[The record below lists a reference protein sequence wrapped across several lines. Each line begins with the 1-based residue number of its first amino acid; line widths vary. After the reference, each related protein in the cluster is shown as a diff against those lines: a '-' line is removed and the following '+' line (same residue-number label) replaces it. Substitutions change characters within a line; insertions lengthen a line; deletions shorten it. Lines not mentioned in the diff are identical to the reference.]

1 MTSIAPLSRCC
12 RAGILTRQ
20 GGSRAVEMSVYVRV
34 TSEHCKLARAQ
45 RKGITDMMRRLQSC
59 QPRLAALRRRGM
71 CGCPAESA
79 RTRCADARPGCWS
92 TRWRRLL
99 SWPPRLQCCTSK
111 RGWHRRDFKP
121 AMAPVLSDVCSQ
133 VTLRMHGLAHKCPRQ
148 LRIALTYL
156 DLRRARKP

>member
-12 RAGILTRQ
+12 RAGSLTRQ

-45 RKGITDMMRRLQSC
+45 RKGITDTMRRLQSC
-59 QPRLAALRRRGM
+59 QPRLAAPRQRGM

-79 RTRCADARPGCWS
+79 RMRCAGARPGCWS

-99 SWPPRLQCCTSK
+99 SWPPRLQCCMSK

-121 AMAPVLSDVCSQ
+121 AMASVLSDVCSQ
-133 VTLRMHGLAHKCPRQ
+133 VTLRMHGLAHKCLRQ
-148 LRIALTYL
+148 SRVALTYL
-156 DLRRARKP
+156 HLRRARKP